1 MTFFILNTENIY
13 FKELFTV
20 FVRSMNVCGVQNITE
35 PHFMDQKHNN
45 KNYQQRT
52 NIHIERALVDLFFPQ
67 DTMESKFIYK
77 IGNVE

>member
-20 FVRSMNVCGVQNITE
+20 FVRSMNVSGVQNITE

-45 KNYQQRT
+45 KNDQQRT
-52 NIHIERALVDLFFPQ
+52 NIHIERALVDLFFPR

>member
-1 MTFFILNTENIY
+1 MSVGSKTSLNPTD
-13 FKELFTV
+13 F
-20 FVRSMNVCGVQNITE
+20 
-35 PHFMDQKHNN
+35 HFMDQKHNN

-52 NIHIERALVDLFFPQ
+52 NIHIERALVDLFFPR

>member
-1 MTFFILNTENIY
+1 
-13 FKELFTV
+13 
-20 FVRSMNVCGVQNITE
+20 
-35 PHFMDQKHNN
+35 MDQKHNN
-45 KNYQQRT
+45 KNDQQRT